1 MQSRPVKAPQSQRLP
16 FSCETSSQETR
27 MLLRSAKRCPQAKPR
42 LRPPFSCEIF
52 FQEMET
58 LLLQAKRW
66 LREKPPL
73 QLLFSYAI
81 FWRAKQTLQR
91 PQLRRS
97 FPAKQLDW
105 PPLSCAIYV

>member
-1 MQSRPVKAPQSQRLP
+1 
-16 FSCETSSQETR
+16 

-58 LLLQAKRW
+58 LL
-66 LREKPPL
+66 L